1 MRDTIRSA
9 TLIGYAELAR
19 SVRCSVERWRSI
31 LACSFILYALGR
43 YGDAAALAREVT
55 AVVPDSPLV
64 NATLVAALVR
74 DGKRDEARRLLAV
87 HLQRDPSFSFS
98 RIALEGPGE
107 RFMAAREDLFAA
119 LRDAG
124 LP

>member
-1 MRDTIRSA
+1 M
-9 TLIGYAELAR
+9 
-19 SVRCSVERWRSI
+19 
-31 LACSFILYALGR
+31 ACSFILYALGR

-55 AVVPDSPLV
+55 AVVPDSPLG

-87 HLQRDPSFSFS
+87 HLQRDPSFSFP

-107 RFMAAREDLFAA
+107 RFMAARGGPFRRAA
-119 LRDAG
+119 GCRAAVTPG
-124 LP
+124 GTVVKPAASC